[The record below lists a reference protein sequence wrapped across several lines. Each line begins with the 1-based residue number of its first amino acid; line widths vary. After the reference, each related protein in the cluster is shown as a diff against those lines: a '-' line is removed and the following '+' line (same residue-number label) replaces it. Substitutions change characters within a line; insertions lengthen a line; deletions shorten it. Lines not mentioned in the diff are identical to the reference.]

1 MTRQNCS
8 WLYDASAVSS
18 FLLTCK
24 LKQVKSYFTQCNI
37 QIILQYVI
45 TTYQPQ
51 AEEKQIWIYVINMQI
66 QCPAPSLCMYMYVHL
81 YTVTSLTVN
90 PF

>member
-51 AEEKQIWIYVINMQI
+51 AEEKQI
-66 QCPAPSLCMYMYVHL
+66 
-81 YTVTSLTVN
+81 
-90 PF
+90 